1 VKLVITCEHGG
12 NAIPEGYQ
20 DYFINQKKLLNSHAG
35 YDLGTLHLFEKL
47 KELADFSIDNEI
59 SRLLIEYNR
68 SQDHE
73 QIFSVVSKNFSS
85 EEKEDL
91 ISNYY
96 LPYRDSVEKKIEE
109 FIHQQEKVV
118 HLSLHSF
125 TPILDGHERNNDIGL
140 LYDSDRIEEVRYC
153 DKFRELL
160 LKQLLELR
168 IRSNFPYL
176 GTADGLTTYLRKQF
190 PENYLGIE
198 LEVNQKWVI
207 NNRFKLELSEAIFS
221 VVQQLQETAH

>member
-20 DYFINQKKLLNSHAG
+20 DYFINQEKLLNSHTG
-35 YDLGTLHLFEKL
+35 YDLGTLHLFGKL

-59 SRLLIEYNR
+59 CRLLIEYNR

-125 TPILDGHERNNDIGL
+125 TPILDEHERNNDIGL

-160 LKQLLELR
+160 LQQLLELR

-207 NNRFKLELSEAIFS
+207 NNRFKPELSEAIFS